1 MIFSGDYFDN
11 YRLEDLTSE
20 MIEAAEK
27 KLKVKLPAA
36 YVELMKVENGGEL
49 KRQKFVND
57 IFEDG
62 FIEIEYLYG
71 IGKKSGEGILIDSY
85 TRKEWGLSNKFVY
98 LYGDS
103 HNWIALDYRRYTGD
117 NPPVVYLD
125 VDTKEKVQIADNF
138 TEFISRL
145 TVLEERS
152 EPFVFGEEEFVRE
165 EVEEALLGGT
175 NIYLMT
181 AGIKYFGMHDED
193 LNWFLTQMDSSIKR
207 MINQRPYEGLYNI
220 DDYLNTMIEI
230 IKKRSIDLTQYPQ
243 TKELFDLLTKFP
255 PDLDDHSMIRKKS
268 ERIQH
273 YIENNGISI

>member
-36 YVELMKVENGGEL
+36 YVEMMKVQNGGEL
-49 KRQKFVND
+49 KLKKFVHE

-71 IGKKSGEGILIDSY
+71 IGQKNGEGILIDSY
-85 TRKEWGLSNKFVY
+85 IRKEWGLSNKFVY
-98 LYGDS
+98 IQGDS

-117 NPPVVYLD
+117 NPPVIYLD
-125 VDTKEKVQIADNF
+125 TDTKEKVKIAEDF

-145 TVLEERS
+145 TVLKERN
-152 EPFVFGEEEFVRE
+152 EPFDFTEEEFVRE
-165 EVEEALLGGT
+165 EIEEALLQGT

-181 AGIKYFGMHDED
+181 AGIKYIGLQDED
-193 LNWFLTQMDSSIKR
+193 LNWVLTQMDESIKK
-207 MINQRPYEGLYNI
+207 MMEKDPYESIHII
-220 DDYLNTMIEI
+220 DCYLNTIIEI
-230 IKKRSIDLTQYPQ
+230 IKKRKIDLNNYSQ
-243 TKELFDLLTKFP
+243 TKALLDLLTNFP
-255 PDLDDHSMIRKKS
+255 PDFDNQSMIRKKS
-268 ERIQH
+268 ERIQQ
-273 YIENNGISI
+273 YLMSGSF